1 MSKNDTNTNPT
12 ENDPENTFR
21 RDNSK
26 KKTYVEATVDAI
38 MHETLYEEEEEEEND
53 DGDNDTMETE
63 TRGSNIDQPGDE
75 EQFNKETWEINV
87 STELK
92 RKMASPWQTGII
104 IKLMGKQLG
113 YRALQKRITII
124 LLWMDHGLWEISIS
138 MSKHGKLI
146 FTPEQS
152 RPKLHDTNTN
162 TNRPGA
168 PAITL
173 TNGESSSPKH
183 ESHAHATLS
192 PSRPL
197 TPPGLPQPPNELPFH
212 RNLEQRG
219 SDICLYSNPS
229 TDVGCLE
236 SDDPNSQLASS
247 GRLNHSPLPKE
258 ERQVPCTSPTS
269 GTTSMKASTSS
280 TATHTEEYARRLQQC
295 NVSGNTAKSH
305 FRFLDLSEINLAL
318 REEEDQDND
327 SDSSMHHSHNQDSKD
342 FRESHQ

>member
-1 MSKNDTNTNPT
+1 MPN
-12 ENDPENTFR
+12 
-21 RDNSK
+21 
-26 KKTYVEATVDAI
+26 
-38 MHETLYEEEEEEEND
+38 H
-53 DGDNDTMETE
+53 
-63 TRGSNIDQPGDE
+63 
-75 EQFNKETWEINV
+75 
-87 STELK
+87 
-92 RKMASPWQTGII
+92 
-104 IKLMGKQLG
+104 
-113 YRALQKRITII
+113 
-124 LLWMDHGLWEISIS
+124 
-138 MSKHGKLI
+138 KHGPLI
-146 FTPEQS
+146 

-183 ESHAHATLS
+183 ESHSHATLS

-229 TDVGCLE
+229 MDVGCLE

-305 FRFLDLSEINLAL
+305 FSLLRLKRNQPRSEGGGGKTLHHHVLQPKSSIYRVHHVLAKA
-318 REEEDQDND
+318 RRTRTNVQDQDND